1 MYSYNDLTQRQ
12 RNVLDFITEKRHKEG
27 ISPTYREI
35 ANHFGFKGPKAAVDH
50 VRALE
55 KKGFLR
61 CHGRRSRGIELLVSE
76 ENSSIISIPI
86 LGDIS
91 AGRPYEQIE
100 YEHGKINVDRSI
112 LGISTDHR
120 LLALAVN
127 GESMEGR
134 AIHDGDWVIADADAQ
149 PREGDVVI
157 ALIDG
162 ENTLKTLARKNGSYY
177 LKAENPI
184 NQDWLPLGEMIIQG
198 VAKALLR
205 RL

>member
-12 RNVLDFITEKRHKEG
+12 RNILDFLRKIRRQEG
-27 ISPTYREI
+27 VSPTYREI
-35 ANHFGFKGPKAAVDH
+35 ADHFGFKGPKAAVDH

-61 CHGRRSRGIELLVSE
+61 CHERRSRGIELLDSE
-76 ENSSIISIPI
+76 RNSPTISIPI
-86 LGDIS
+86 LGDIP
-91 AGRPYEQIE
+91 AGRPHGRTGHER
-100 YEHGKINVDRSI
+100 GKINVDPSI
-112 LGISTDHR
+112 LGISADHR
-120 LLALAVN
+120 LFALAVS

-134 AIHDGDWVIADADAQ
+134 AIHDGDWVVVDADVQ

-162 ENTLKTLARKNGSYY
+162 ESTLKTLAKRKGNYY

-184 NQDWLPLGEMIIQG
+184 HQDWLPLDKMIIQG
-198 VAKALLR
+198 VAKAVLR

>member
-1 MYSYNDLTQRQ
+1 MYSYNNLTQQQ
-12 RNVLDFITEKRHKEG
+12 RNVLDFIAETRRQEG

-61 CHGRRSRGIELLVSE
+61 CHGRRSRGIKLLVSE
-76 ENSSIISIPI
+76 GNSSTISIPI
-86 LGDIS
+86 LGDIP
-91 AGRPYEQIE
+91 AGRPYEQT
-100 YEHGKINVDRSI
+100 EHKHRKINVDRSI
-112 LGISTDHR
+112 LGISADHR
-120 LLALAVN
+120 LFALAVN

-134 AIHDGDWVIADADAQ
+134 AIHDGDRVVVDTDAQ

-162 ENTLKTLARKNGSYY
+162 ESTLKTLARKKGSYY

-184 NQDWLPLGEMIIQG
+184 HQDWVPLGEMIIQG
-198 VAKALLR
+198 VAKVLLR